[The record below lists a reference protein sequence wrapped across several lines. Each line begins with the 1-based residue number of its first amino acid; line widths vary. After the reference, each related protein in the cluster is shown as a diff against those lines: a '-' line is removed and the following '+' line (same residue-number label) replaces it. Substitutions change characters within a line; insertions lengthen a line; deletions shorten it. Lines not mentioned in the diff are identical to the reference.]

1 MWRSVLSIPSPIVLA
16 HSTRGR
22 LLHNVAVLC
31 KSHISKMPG
40 FQEGEN
46 RIQNLYLFHC
56 KFTFVELL
64 ELNEFVLGLPGVQ
77 KL

>member
-1 MWRSVLSIPSPIVLA
+1 MVRKENIGPHLFSVSCMSLI
-16 HSTRGR
+16 
-22 LLHNVAVLC
+22 VAVLC
-31 KSHISKMPG
+31 KMAG
-40 FQEGEN
+40 FQDGEN

-77 KL
+77 RL